1 MYDKND
7 ISNKKQ
13 KDDLFN
19 KLGWNNL
26 RKSSTLYLDIDK
38 FQKNSRS
45 KRQWIKE
52 LEKYVVKY

>member
-19 KLGWNNL
+19 KLGLNNL